1 MRDVPTSTE
10 QTSTP
15 VAAGSA
21 EPTPETQTR
30 ALPQADETS
39 RRRRALH
46 QELAVRAGIAL
57 LMLVFNE
64 LLTKVAVA
72 QGVIRAAALLG
83 LLVNIPYYLAARSGR
98 WRRLQ
103 AWVRMA
109 MDVGLITAGL
119 YAAGGLAAAQYLG
132 VYAIVPVYTGIVF
145 SSFACLVITLLA
157 SVAYLALAGAQWFGL
172 LPFTSP
178 PHPDAWEVAIF
189 NLLVLN
195 IVGGLAAMLADAY
208 RRSRHRLAAAYGEL
222 ERAHEQSLR
231 MHAQIERAGRLYAV
245 NEVVA
250 GVTHEMR
257 NVLQGVFGHL
267 WLVRRKLANA
277 TPEVDEHLGQVE
289 ESCEHVMRIIRTT
302 LDMARQPGDT
312 PGPLAVNEVVAR
324 ATELKAYDLRREGIT
339 LTVDVPDDLPRI
351 RASAFQLQ
359 QALLNLITNAQEE
372 LRDRDGRREI
382 TVTAVP
388 DPLGCVIEVR
398 DTGPGIPRAILPRVF
413 EPFFTTK
420 ETGTGLGLAIC
431 AGIVER
437 FGGRITAA
445 NRRDGGAVFRIVLP
459 AA

>member
-64 LLTKVAVA
+64 LLTMVATA
-72 QGVIRAAALLG
+72 QDVIRVAALLG
-83 LLVNIPYYLAARSGR
+83 LLVNVPYYLAARSGR

-231 MHAQIERAGRLYAV
+231 MHAQLGFQQVAHFREVGHKFGRWLDLVFVQRFLDAPGALDPLTKELIYVAISITNNCEYCMASHGFAARQRGANDAML
-245 NEVVA
+245 NEAFAVA
-250 GVTHEMR
+250 GLANMTNR
-257 NVLQGVFGHL
+257 
-267 WLVRRKLANA
+267 LANA
-277 TPEVDEHLGQVE
+277 YRVPVDE
-289 ESCEHVMRIIRTT
+289 
-302 LDMARQPGDT
+302 
-312 PGPLAVNEVVAR
+312 
-324 ATELKAYDLRREGIT
+324 
-339 LTVDVPDDLPRI
+339 
-351 RASAFQLQ
+351 AF
-359 QALLNLITNAQEE
+359 
-372 LRDRDGRREI
+372 
-382 TVTAVP
+382 
-388 DPLGCVIEVR
+388 
-398 DTGPGIPRAILPRVF
+398 
-413 EPFFTTK
+413 K
-420 ETGTGLGLAIC
+420 
-431 AGIVER
+431 
-437 FGGRITAA
+437 
-445 NRRDGGAVFRIVLP
+445 
-459 AA
+459 